1 MVEKNKKRLY
11 WQVPLLIF
19 LIVGTIFIVKQQ
31 QDMPYQKNEGA
42 IFGTTY
48 HITYQYDKDVN
59 EDILKELNKVDASL
73 STFNPQSVISQ
84 INQNKS
90 YKVDDMF

>member
-31 QDMPYQKNEGA
+31 QDMPYQ
-42 IFGTTY
+42 
-48 HITYQYDKDVN
+48 
-59 EDILKELNKVDASL
+59 
-73 STFNPQSVISQ
+73 
-84 INQNKS
+84 
-90 YKVDDMF
+90 